1 MTTNIDIA
9 LREDLQEAL
18 KQPACLDVSLPK
30 PSNVSVTLPNGGRI
44 KGIADITKG
53 IPSDCSL
60 SFSLMMQ
67 MGPIMANMECL
78 IKILK
83 LVKPLTDVINGLPF
97 PPAKAIVE
105 FGEAA
110 KPAIECVVSM
120 VGGGIPLFV
129 RDLLCLTIKLLNC
142 MIGQMKSL
150 LALLGRLQLRIDAAE
165 AEGNTELLEA
175 LDCAR
180 ENAVCSGQAAMQAF
194 EPVTLILELAA
205 PLLEIA
211 GQPAIEIPSA
221 APVEDIETAEQAVAT
236 LEEFVQTL
244 QLVADALGGCE

>member
-18 KQPACLDVSLPK
+18 KQPICADVSLPK
-30 PSNVSVTLPNGGRI
+30 PGDVSITLPSGGKI

-60 SFSLMMQ
+60 TFSLMLQ
-67 MGPIMANMECL
+67 LGPILANLECF
-78 IKILK
+78 IKLLK
-83 LVKPLTDVINGLPF
+83 LIEPLIEVIKGLPF
-97 PPAKAIVE
+97 PPVEAIKK
-105 FGEAA
+105 FGEAV
-110 KPAIECVVSM
+110 PPVVECITALTFA
-120 VGGGIPLFV
+120 GIPLFIK
-129 RDLLCLTIKLLNC
+129 DIICLIIKLLNC

-150 LALLGRLQLRIDAAE
+150 LALLGGLQLRIDAAE
-165 AEGNTELLEA
+165 AEGNTELLES

-180 ENAVCSGQAAMQAF
+180 ENAMCSSQAAMQAF
-194 EPVTLILELAA
+194 EPVTLILEMAA

-211 GQPAIEIPSA
+211 GQPAIEIPSV

-244 QLVADALGGCE
+244 QLAADALGGCE